1 MENLCVIYDE
11 INGIKIVD
19 VVRTNLSRNIIIVFK
34 IQKNIELTI
43 MI

>member
-19 VVRTNLSRNIIIVFK
+19 VVCTNLSRNIIIVFK